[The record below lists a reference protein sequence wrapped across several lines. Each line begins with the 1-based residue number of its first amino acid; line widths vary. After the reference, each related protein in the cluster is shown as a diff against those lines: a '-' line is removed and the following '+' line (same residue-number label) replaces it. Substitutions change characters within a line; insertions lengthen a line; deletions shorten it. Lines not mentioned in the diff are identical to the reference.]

1 MKSVR
6 FFRKNWV
13 PLLILLIVA
22 VIVRNYYY
30 SEGFQ
35 TTCPA
40 GKTLKCPSTHPNR
53 NNTLFYEPCRVTT
66 PKSLFSAGWC
76 TNKDRQGTSQYRPKS
91 VNVQCL

>member
-30 SEGFQ
+30 AEGFQ
-35 TTCPA
+35 TCIAKCVSPN
-40 GKTLKCPSTHPNR
+40 TLKNGVCYQPCPSGKVSYTVNGVEKCGNKLRPGETVGADLNNR
-53 NNTLFYEPCRVTT
+53 KKVPDC
-66 PKSLFSAGWC
+66 
-76 TNKDRQGTSQYRPKS
+76 
-91 VNVQCL
+91 